1 MIEVLMWIVIIY
13 FMISGIIANAML
25 YFVLKEDWD
34 KLYDNST
41 KD

>member
-1 MIEVLMWIVIIY
+1 MIEILIWIVIIY
-13 FMISGIIANAML
+13 FVITGIIANAML
-25 YFVLKEDWD
+25 FIVLKEDWD